1 MKRPSN
7 TVLVLGTLWAAALV
21 SSNYLWMEAAGWVTL
36 GGVAIAANFKAI
48 R

>member
-7 TVLVLGTLWAAALV
+7 TTLVVATLWAAALV
-21 SSNYLWMEAAGWVTL
+21 SSNYVWMEMAGWATMT
-36 GGVAIAANFKAI
+36 GVLIAANFKAV